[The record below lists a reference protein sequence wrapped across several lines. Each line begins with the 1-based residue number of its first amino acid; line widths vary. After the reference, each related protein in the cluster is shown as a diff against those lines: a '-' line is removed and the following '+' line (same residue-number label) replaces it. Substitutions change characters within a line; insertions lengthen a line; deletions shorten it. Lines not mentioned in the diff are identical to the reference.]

1 MSDMISK
8 LLNRAGKCPFACFM
22 KFLLSVTFIY
32 ALHVA
37 AYHQADVPLYS
48 YVWLLTIF
56 AVIAVLAV
64 AFHSSCRIRNADK
77 G

>member
-1 MSDMISK
+1 
-8 LLNRAGKCPFACFM
+8 M
-22 KFLLSVTFIY
+22 KFLMSVAFIY

-37 AYHQADVPLYS
+37 AYHQADTPIYS
-48 YVWLLTIF
+48 YIWLLNIF

-64 AFHSSCRIRNADK
+64 AFHWGCRIHNTDK

>member
-1 MSDMISK
+1 MSIMISK
-8 LLNRAGKCPFACFM
+8 LLHRATKCPFACFM

-37 AYHQADVPLYS
+37 AYHQADMPIYS
-48 YVWLLTIF
+48 YVWLLNIF
-56 AVIAVLAV
+56 ALIAVLAV
-64 AFHSSCRIRNADK
+64 AFHWSCRIRNANK

>member
-8 LLNRAGKCPFACFM
+8 LLHRAAKCPFACLM

-32 ALHVA
+32 AIHVA
-37 AYHQADVPLYS
+37 AYHQADMAHSS
-48 YVWLLTIF
+48 YFWLANLF

-64 AFHSSCRIRNADK
+64 AFHWSCQIRNADK
-77 G
+77 